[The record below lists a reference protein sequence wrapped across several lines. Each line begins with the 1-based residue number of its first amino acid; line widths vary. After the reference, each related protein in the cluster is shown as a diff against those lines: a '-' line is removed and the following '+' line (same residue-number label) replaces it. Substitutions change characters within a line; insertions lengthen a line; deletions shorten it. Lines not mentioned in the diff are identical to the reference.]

1 MTVVIRHMS
10 LQELTPSRV
19 AEIDVSEHGDI
30 VYVYADGDVQISH
43 EEWARPR
50 HTAEECKC
58 FLDKWN
64 SEVRSGG
71 AALGAFDGD
80 RLVGIAV
87 VRYGLTDTMAQLTA
101 LFVSRDHRR
110 LGVAR
115 RLTREVCRLAKM
127 AGATDLYVSATPSR
141 SAVGFYR
148 SQGFRLADQVNRELY
163 ELEPED
169 IHMFQAL

>member
-1 MTVVIRHMS
+1 MTVAIRHLS
-10 LQELTPSRV
+10 LHELAPSRV

-50 HTAEECKC
+50 RTAEEWKC
-58 FLDKWN
+58 FVDEWN

-80 RLVGIAV
+80 KLVGIAV

-115 RLTREVCRLAKM
+115 RLTRAVCSLAKM
-127 AGATDLYVSATPSR
+127 AGATDLYVSATLSR

-148 SQGFRLADQVNRELY
+148 SQGFRLADQVYNELY
-163 ELEPED
+163 EVEPED
-169 IHMFQAL
+169 SPMF